1 MPGANTCL
9 FRGRIGARL
18 DWIQFRVNWIHKGGI
33 VSADLAVAVDDA
45 GKRRTDRAPRLD
57 PRLVAIGVAG
67 GVLSGLLG
75 VGGGIV
81 MVPLLV
87 LWAGY
92 AQRDAHA
99 MSLGAIVPISI
110 AGVVTYGAAGEVRPF
125 EAIALSIGAIVGAR
139 VGAGLL
145 SRLGERFL
153 KLAFGVFLVAVAVLM
168 AVRS

>member
-1 MPGANTCL
+1 MHEAAEP
-9 FRGRIGARL
+9 RIAR
-18 DWIQFRVNWIHKGGI
+18 
-33 VSADLAVAVDDA
+33 
-45 GKRRTDRAPRLD
+45 TRLLN
-57 PRLVAIGVAG
+57 PQLVTIGLAG

-99 MSLGAIVPISI
+99 MSLGAIVPISV
-110 AGVVTYGAAGEVRPF
+110 AGVLTYGVAGQVRLP
-125 EAIALSIGAIVGAR
+125 EAIALAVGAVAGAR

-145 SRLGERFL
+145 SRLGDRPL
-153 KLAFGVFLVAVAVLM
+153 KLAFGSFLVAVALLM
-168 AVRS
+168 AVRP

>member
-1 MPGANTCL
+1 MHEAAEP
-9 FRGRIGARL
+9 RIAR
-18 DWIQFRVNWIHKGGI
+18 
-33 VSADLAVAVDDA
+33 
-45 GKRRTDRAPRLD
+45 TRLLN
-57 PRLVAIGVAG
+57 PQLVTIGLAG

-99 MSLGAIVPISI
+99 MSLGAIVPISV
-110 AGVVTYGAAGEVRPF
+110 AGVLTYGVAGEVRLP
-125 EAIALSIGAIVGAR
+125 EAIALAVGAVAGAR

-145 SRLGERFL
+145 SRLGDRPL
-153 KLAFGVFLVAVAVLM
+153 KLAFGSFLIAVALLM
-168 AVRS
+168 AVRP

>member
-1 MPGANTCL
+1 MHEAAEP
-9 FRGRIGARL
+9 RIARARL
-18 DWIQFRVNWIHKGGI
+18 LNPQ
-33 VSADLAVAVDDA
+33 
-45 GKRRTDRAPRLD
+45 
-57 PRLVAIGVAG
+57 LVTIGLAG

-99 MSLGAIVPISI
+99 MSLGAIVPISV
-110 AGVVTYGAAGEVRPF
+110 AGVLTYGVAGQVRLP
-125 EAIALSIGAIVGAR
+125 EAIALAVGAVAGAR

-145 SRLGERFL
+145 SRLGDRPL
-153 KLAFGVFLVAVAVLM
+153 KLAFGSFLVAVAVLM
-168 AVRS
+168 AVRR

>member
-1 MPGANTCL
+1 MAGSVHEAAEP
-9 FRGRIGARL
+9 RIAR
-18 DWIQFRVNWIHKGGI
+18 
-33 VSADLAVAVDDA
+33 
-45 GKRRTDRAPRLD
+45 TRLLN
-57 PRLVAIGVAG
+57 PQLVTIGLAG

-99 MSLGAIVPISI
+99 MSLGAIVPISV
-110 AGVVTYGAAGEVRPF
+110 AGVLTYGVAGQVRLP
-125 EAIALSIGAIVGAR
+125 EAIALAVGAVAGAR

-145 SRLGERFL
+145 SRLGDRPL
-153 KLAFGVFLVAVAVLM
+153 KLAFGIFLVAVAVLM
-168 AVRS
+168 AVRR

>member
-1 MPGANTCL
+1 VTGSVHEAAEP
-9 FRGRIGARL
+9 RIARARL
-18 DWIQFRVNWIHKGGI
+18 LNPQ
-33 VSADLAVAVDDA
+33 
-45 GKRRTDRAPRLD
+45 
-57 PRLVAIGVAG
+57 LVTIGLAG

-99 MSLGAIVPISI
+99 MSLGAIVPISV
-110 AGVVTYGAAGEVRPF
+110 AGVLTYGVAGEVRLP
-125 EAIALSIGAIVGAR
+125 EAIALAVGAVAGAR

-145 SRLGERFL
+145 SRLGDRPL
-153 KLAFGVFLVAVAVLM
+153 KLAFGSFLVAVAVLM
-168 AVRS
+168 AVRR